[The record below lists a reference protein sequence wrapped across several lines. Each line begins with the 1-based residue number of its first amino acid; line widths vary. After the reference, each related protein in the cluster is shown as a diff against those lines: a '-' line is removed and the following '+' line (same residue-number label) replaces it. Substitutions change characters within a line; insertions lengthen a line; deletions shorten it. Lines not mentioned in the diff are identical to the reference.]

1 MSLKEGTAM
10 KSMLASMAVV
20 LTFCAASAATAAEFP
35 KTGSAEY
42 DTYYVDNPLAK
53 IDSGVGTG
61 TIVDETGIT
70 RNVKGEGPFHDM
82 AVRCLYHWSVVG
94 ETNHFNGSCV
104 ETDKD
109 GDNVF
114 TTFDDKSHY
123 LMGGTGKYKGIT
135 GTVPYTIV
143 ELHDAVGGRPALVVN
158 HKATWEIK

>member
-1 MSLKEGTAM
+1 M

-20 LTFCAASAATAAEFP
+20 LTLCAAPAAAAEFP

-42 DTYYVDNPLAK
+42 DTYYVSSVVAK
-53 IDSGVGTG
+53 MDSGAGTG
-61 TIVDETGIT
+61 TLLDTTGIN

-82 AVRCLYHWSVVG
+82 SVRCLMHWSVVG
-94 ETNHFNGSCV
+94 DTNHFTGSCV

-109 GDNVF
+109 GDNIF
-114 TTFDDKSHY
+114 TTFDDNNHY

-135 GTVPYTIV
+135 GTVPYTV
-143 ELHDAVGGRPALVVN
+143 VDLHDAAGGRPANIVN